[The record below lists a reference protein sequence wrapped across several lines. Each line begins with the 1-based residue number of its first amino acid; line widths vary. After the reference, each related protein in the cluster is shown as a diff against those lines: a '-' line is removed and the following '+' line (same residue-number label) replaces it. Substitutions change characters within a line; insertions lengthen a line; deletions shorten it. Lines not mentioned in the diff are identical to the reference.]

1 MGTSERPR
9 LSVFRSNNHVW
20 AQVIDDTV
28 GKTLLA
34 ISDRDLPAS
43 VKKIAGKKT
52 ALAEKVGALVA
63 QKSLEKKITQVV
75 FDRGG
80 YRYHGI
86 LRAVAEG
93 ARKGGLRF

>member
-63 QKSLEKKITQVV
+63 QKSFEKKITQVV

-80 YRYHGI
+80 HRYHGI